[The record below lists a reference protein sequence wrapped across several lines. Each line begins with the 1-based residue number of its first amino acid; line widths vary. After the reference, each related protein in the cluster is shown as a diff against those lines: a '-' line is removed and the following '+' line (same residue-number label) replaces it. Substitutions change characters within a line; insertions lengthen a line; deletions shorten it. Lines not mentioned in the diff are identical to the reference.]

1 MTIHPSSSLLA
12 LPLLL
17 LSITASPVTGNT
29 FSCRIEVVPRRTSN
43 IILEGTP
50 PAARD
55 LTGNHNSRHA
65 PDIYYTQSAPVAV
78 DNSTIIRCTVN
89 LPRGGGGGD
98 NTIGLLGS
106 STTNLEDETEFK
118 ERPSIIEHHE
128 HHHEQEINKS
138 NERNLPSRNRRQKY
152 LPLPKR
158 LLNVARN
165 LVGRT
170 ATILRLTPPSDGD
183 DKLDHSFDELDR
195 IIENNAN
202 TTTTAAENNEKDNA
216 QQQANEEGDAW
227 LETWPPLPQA
237 ASLLNNGRKR
247 RALSSWINKMELK
260 FLSTE
265 TAKALGTIRNI
276 VDAFPDYGVVDLFG
290 MYSPKDVI
298 WSIVA
303 LSRLQHT
310 LESDYRDDDTNASK
324 INNNNDANTQNAT
337 ITIVD
342 KHLLEELAHYCTFA
356 NAAYGWKGRAFCGRW
371 HIIGGNNRVL
381 VRSTGIDKRDI
392 VTTNW
397 HSKANRP
404 VSTVLGKLTLVFT
417 IHTLYS

>member
-1 MTIHPSSSLLA
+1 MTIYPSSSLLA

-17 LSITASPVTGNT
+17 SITASATGNT
-29 FSCRIEVVPRRTSN
+29 FSCRIEVPRRTSN

-50 PAARD
+50 PAARY
-55 LTGNHNSRHA
+55 LTGNHNSHA
-65 PDIYYTQSAPVAV
+65 PDIYIQSAPAV

-89 LPRGGGGGD
+89 LPRGGGGD
-98 NTIGLLGS
+98 TTIGLGGT

-138 NERNLPSRNRRQKY
+138 NERNLPSRNRRHK

-183 DKLDHSFDELDR
+183 ELDHSFDELDR

-202 TTTTAAENNEKDNA
+202 TTTAVAAENNEKDNA

-247 RALSSWINKMELK
+247 RALSSWINKVSNKTALLWSIYLFGVCILFQHHSSHLATSLFLHTKLKQQQMELK

-290 MYSPKDVI
+290 MY
-298 WSIVA
+298 
-303 LSRLQHT
+303 R
-310 LESDYRDDDTNASK
+310 
-324 INNNNDANTQNAT
+324 
-337 ITIVD
+337 
-342 KHLLEELAHYCTFA
+342 
-356 NAAYGWKGRAFCGRW
+356 
-371 HIIGGNNRVL
+371 
-381 VRSTGIDKRDI
+381 
-392 VTTNW
+392 
-397 HSKANRP
+397 
-404 VSTVLGKLTLVFT
+404 
-417 IHTLYS
+417 